1 MANVTDYL
9 TWRGDVSLEERPFN
23 DADNLVLSCLSYFDF
38 TGIVPT
44 EQEGGSISVMKA
56 CRKLIKKGNGNVKQF
71 VRALAHLDT
80 KFVENLASSAR
91 FGTAELSAYVDV
103 VDEDRS
109 LQFSAIQIDLPTR
122 VTFVSFR
129 GTDSTLVGW
138 REDFML
144 SFQVTEAQ
152 RQAVGYLERA
162 IKRAIERGN
171 PVMVGGHSKGGN
183 LAEYAAVNC
192 SEELRR
198 HIVCVYSNDGPGMA
212 PELTSCDPEKVL
224 GDRLRLI
231 VPAYSIVGMLFSKVN
246 QRRTIVRSKVVGIGQ
261 HDPSTWQL
269 TPKGFFAA
277 PKLERDCMIINDAI
291 AKWARSVPL
300 DDRERF
306 VNEVFDCL
314 GAGGAKSLDQIG
326 DSVEGLQKVI
336 SAFKATDKSTRE
348 LASALLETTVNN
360 SVDAVRHA
368 ARKVVRQWRDD
379 LLGSAGG
386 AAKKLLGVNE
396 ARMNA
401 ALDTDDERV

>member
-9 TWRGDVSLEERPFN
+9 AWRGDVSLEERPFN

-38 TGIVPT
+38 TGIVPS
-44 EQEGGSISVMKA
+44 EQEGGSINVTQA
-56 CRKLIKKGNGNVKQF
+56 CRKLLKKGNGDVKQF
-71 VRALAHLDT
+71 VRALAHLNT
-80 KFVENLASSAR
+80 RFVENLASSAR

-109 LQFSAIQIDLPTR
+109 LQFSAIQIDLPTK
-122 VTFVSFR
+122 VTFVAFR

-192 SEELRR
+192 SDELRR
-198 HIVCVYSNDGPGMA
+198 HILCVYSNDGPGMA
-212 PELTSCDPEKVL
+212 PELSPRDPERVL

-231 VPAYSIVGMLFSKVN
+231 VPSYSIVGMLFAKAN
-246 QRRTIVRSKVVGIGQ
+246 QRRTIVKSKVVGIGQ

-277 PKLERDCMIINDAI
+277 PQLDRDCMIINDAI
-291 AKWARSVPL
+291 AKWAVGVPL
-300 DDRERF
+300 NQREHF
-306 VNEVFDCL
+306 VNQVFDCL

-348 LASALLETTVNN
+348 LASALLEYTVNN
-360 SVDAVRHA
+360 SVDAVRHV

-379 LLGSAGG
+379 LFESAGD
-386 AAKKLLGVNE
+386 AAKKLIAANG
-396 ARMNA
+396 AHINA
-401 ALDTDDERV
+401 ALNTENERI